1 MIEVHR
7 GKKIK
12 SACRVPCKRWWPP
25 AVVSKPGSKSQAG
38 LLEFL
43 SKVYLVLLSKAYRS
57 ILNYS
62 VNIYNTTKVYDRK
75 YKETI
80 LNRRRIVRKSIPL
93 PGG

>member
-1 MIEVHR
+1 
-7 GKKIK
+7 
-12 SACRVPCKRWWPP
+12 
-25 AVVSKPGSKSQAG
+25 